1 LSGLFIYKLLTH
13 LNNRNFFFT
22 QKTVKKAIESLTNPN
37 LESLPRKTWHHNMPQ
52 PPNTASS
59 LNIND
64 LMTDS
69 FYSTVV
75 QLFQANLASA
85 LGTNSSSNFLEK
97 LNNIQIINSQ
107 NVETRSSKIFMD
119 NKSMLSTPILPGK
132 ISMVLFLGLFFF
144 YSL

>member
-1 LSGLFIYKLLTH
+1 
-13 LNNRNFFFT
+13 
-22 QKTVKKAIESLTNPN
+22 LTNPN
-37 LESLPRKTWHHNMPQ
+37 LESLPRKTWHHNTPQ

-97 LNNIQIINSQ
+97 LNNIQIINNQ
-107 NVETRSSKIFMD
+107 NVETRSSKIFID
-119 NKSMLSTPILPGK
+119 NKSLLPTPILPGK
-132 ISMVLFLGLFFF
+132 ISMVFWDCFLFFLMRGVCGKYF
-144 YSL
+144 SNNE